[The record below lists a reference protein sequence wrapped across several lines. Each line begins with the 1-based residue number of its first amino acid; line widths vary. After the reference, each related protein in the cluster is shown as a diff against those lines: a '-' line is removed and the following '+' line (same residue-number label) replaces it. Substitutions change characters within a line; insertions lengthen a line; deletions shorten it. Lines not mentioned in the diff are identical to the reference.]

1 MFEKIN
7 EKLDFDSK
15 DIIERLLK
23 KIDKTEEEIH
33 ELLLDVVEIVL
44 GYIHCD
50 KVPEGLERTL
60 YKMVIDYDDIENFSS
75 ASDRFKSDIKS
86 IQRGDVKTE
95 FQDTSNKKLTESTR
109 SILIKDYTTIL
120 NRFRKMQR

>member
-1 MFEKIN
+1 MLEKIN

-15 DIIERLLK
+15 DIIERLVK
-23 KIDKTEEEIH
+23 KLGKTEDEVY
-33 ELLLDVVEIVL
+33 ELLLDVIEIVL

-60 YKMVIDYDDIENFSS
+60 YKMIIDYETLETSSS

-86 IQRGDVKTE
+86 VQRGDVKTE
-95 FQDTSNKKLTESTR
+95 FQDTSDKKLTESTR
-109 SILIKDYTTIL
+109 SVLIKDYAAIL
-120 NRFRKMQR
+120 NGFRKMQR